1 MGNARSYASLWLNA
15 IHSRLVRTPVIVTNM
30 LVLAASGMAN
40 NLKAGRTEII
50 MIVDAFTV
58 FGALLAGLIIVALFY
73 AVKRKTL

>member
-1 MGNARSYASLWLNA
+1 MTSMM
-15 IHSRLVRTPVIVTNM
+15 VR
-30 LVLAASGMAN
+30 AAFGMAN

-58 FGALLAGLIIVALFY
+58 FGALLAGLIVVALFY

>member
-1 MGNARSYASLWLNA
+1 MR
-15 IHSRLVRTPVIVTNM
+15 PVAV
-30 LVLAASGMAN
+30 AH
-40 NLKAGRTEII
+40 NLETGAMETI